1 MKKKLRIF
9 SQTTTFRMILTFL
22 GMLGSLVSG
31 VLALGRLFISI
42 TVFVLRMLGLIEA
55 KSRVEFAKRQSRRSE
70 MRLIGSILS
79 NIDRFPAEG
88 PLGPNEMAMLRKE
101 RALLAKELE
110 ILVDEEL
117 AYLTVRYGEVR

>member
-1 MKKKLRIF
+1 
-9 SQTTTFRMILTFL
+9 MILTFL

-31 VLALGRLFISI
+31 VLALGRLLISI

-70 MRLIGSILS
+70 MRFIGSILS

-88 PLGPNEMAMLRKE
+88 RLGPNEMAMLRKE
-101 RALLAKELE
+101 RALLAEELE